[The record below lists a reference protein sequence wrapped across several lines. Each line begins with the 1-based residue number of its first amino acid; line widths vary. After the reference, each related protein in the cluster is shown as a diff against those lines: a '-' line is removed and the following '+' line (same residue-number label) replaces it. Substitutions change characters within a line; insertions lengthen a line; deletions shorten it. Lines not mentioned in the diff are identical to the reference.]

1 METLLQD
8 LRFAFRSLLRSPG
21 FTAAVIL
28 TLALGIGATTAIFG
42 ILDAVLFRPL
52 PYADAGRLAMVW
64 EHDRF
69 SGTEREPASVPDYYD
84 FRARSRAFAELA
96 AFQER
101 QASMAGSD
109 GEARQLSL
117 GAAGHQLFPLL
128 GVRPL
133 LGRVF
138 GEAEDREGAAP
149 VMVLGEGL
157 WRDRFGGSP
166 EVLGSTVRLD
176 GVPHTVVGVVPA
188 TLDLPR
194 EDTNAW
200 VPLALGPASSPRSLH
215 NVTVVGRMRPGV
227 TPRAAQREMTA
238 LAARLEAEN
247 PGENHGRGVTVE
259 PLHEALFGTVR
270 TPLLLLLG
278 ASALVLLVA
287 CVNVANLL
295 LVRGAGRT
303 REVAIRAA
311 LGATRR
317 RLARQLLVESLLL
330 SLLGGAAG
338 VAIAAW
344 GTELLVG
351 LAPAGVPRLHEVG
364 MDGRALAVGL
374 LVALATG
381 CLFGLVPVLQARR
394 VDPQAGLRA
403 DGGRGASAALGAA
416 RARRGLVA
424 VEVAL
429 SVVLVVG
436 AGLLVHSLWRLQR
449 VDPGFRTENVLRAS
463 FVLPASRYPQSY
475 DVYPR
480 WDAVT
485 AFQRELLERA
495 RGLPGV
501 RSAALASH
509 HPLAPGFTNSFVIEG
524 REDEA
529 ADQAE
534 IPLRAVSPEY
544 FATVGV
550 PLLRGRLLAPRDDA
564 DAPAVLLVNEAA
576 ARRFFPGAD
585 PVGKRIAFWGTSRE
599 IVGVVGNE
607 RFHGVAADA
616 PPAAYPPLA
625 QTPMAAATLLLRA
638 AGDPAALVPAL
649 RGAVRGLD
657 AEVALYEMET
667 LDRTLSRSI
676 SQPRF
681 TTALLGTFAAL
692 ALLLA
697 VIGVYGVLSYAVAQ
711 RTREIGIRV
720 ALGARRGEIVR
731 LVVGQG
737 MAPVLA
743 GLALGLAAA
752 FAGSRLLS
760 GILFEVAPTDPLAF
774 TVVVPV
780 LGAASLLAAWLPARR
795 AASVDPMTAL
805 RTD

>member
-52 PYADAGRLAMVW
+52 PYADADRLAMVW

-84 FRARSRAFAELA
+84 FRERSRAFAELA

-101 QASMAGSD
+101 QASLAGSD

-138 GEAEDREGAAP
+138 GAAEDREGAAP
-149 VMVLGEGL
+149 VVVLGEGL
-157 WRDRFGGSP
+157 WRDQFGGSA

-176 GVPHTVVGVVPA
+176 GIPHTVVGVVPA
-188 TLDLPR
+188 TLDVPR
-194 EDTNAW
+194 EDTDAW

-215 NVTVVGRMRPGV
+215 NVTVVGRMKPGV
-227 TPRAAQREMTA
+227 TARAAQREMTA

-330 SLLGGAAG
+330 ALLGGAAG

-351 LAPAGVPRLHEVG
+351 LAPAGVPRLEGVG

-403 DGGRGASAALGAA
+403 DGGRGASAAPGAA

-480 WDAVT
+480 WSEVT

-495 RGLPGV
+495 RALPGV

-550 PLLRGRLLAPRDDA
+550 PLLRGRLLSPRDDA

-625 QTPMAAATLLLRA
+625 QTPMGTATLLLRA

-649 RGAVRGLD
+649 RAAVRGLD
-657 AEVALYEMET
+657 PEVALYEMET

-752 FAGSRLLS
+752 FAGARVLS

-774 TVVVPV
+774 TAVVPV

>member
-8 LRFAFRSLLRSPG
+8 LRFALRSLLRSPG

-52 PYADAGRLAMVW
+52 PYADADRLAMVW
-64 EHDRF
+64 EHDRI

-96 AFQER
+96 AFEER
-101 QASMAGSD
+101 QASMAGTD
-109 GEARQLSL
+109 GEAQRLSL

-149 VMVLGEGL
+149 VVVLGETL
-157 WRDRFGGSP
+157 WRGRFGASP

-176 GVPHTVVGVVPA
+176 GVPHTVVGVVPS
-188 TLDLPR
+188 TLDVPR
-194 EDTNAW
+194 EDTDAW
-200 VPLALGPASSPRSLH
+200 VPLALGSASTPRSLH
-215 NVTVVGRMRPGV
+215 NVTVLGRMRPGV

-238 LAARLEAEN
+238 LAAQLEAEH

-259 PLHEALFGTVR
+259 PLHEALFGGVR

-338 VAIAAW
+338 VALAAW

-351 LAPAGVPRLHEVG
+351 LAPAGVPRLEEVG
-364 MDGRALAVGL
+364 MDGRALALAL
-374 LVALATG
+374 LVAVATG

-403 DGGRGASAALGAA
+403 DGGRGASAAPETA
-416 RARRGLVA
+416 RARRTLVA

-436 AGLLVHSLWRLQR
+436 AGLLVHSLWKLQR

-463 FVLPASRYPQSY
+463 FALPASRYPQSF

-480 WDAVT
+480 WAEVT
-485 AFQRELLERA
+485 GFQRELLERA
-495 RGLPGV
+495 RELPGV
-501 RSAALASH
+501 RSAALASN

-534 IPLRAVSPEY
+534 IPIRAVSPEY
-544 FATVGV
+544 FATLGV
-550 PLLRGRLLAPRDDA
+550 PLLRGRLLAPRDGA
-564 DAPAVLLVNEAA
+564 EAPAVLLLNEAA

-585 PVGKRIAFWGTSRE
+585 PVGKRIRFWGTSRE

-607 RFHGVAADA
+607 RFHGVAAEA

-625 QTPMAAATLLLRA
+625 QTPTGTATLLVRA
-638 AGDPAALVPAL
+638 PGDPAALVPAL
-649 RGAVRGLD
+649 REAVRGLD
-657 AEVALYEMET
+657 PELALFEIET

-697 VIGVYGVLSYAVAQ
+697 VVGVYGVLSYAVAQ

-737 MAPVLA
+737 MVPVLA

-752 FAGSRLLS
+752 FAGARLLS

-774 TVVVPV
+774 TAVVPV
-780 LGAASLLAAWLPARR
+780 LATASLLAAWLPARR
-795 AASVDPMTAL
+795 AARVDPMTAL
-805 RTD
+805 RSE

>member
-1 METLLQD
+1 MDTLLHD

-84 FRARSRAFAELA
+84 FRERSRAFTELA

-101 QASMAGSD
+101 QASLAGSD

-149 VMVLGEGL
+149 VVVLGEGL
-157 WRDRFGGSP
+157 WRSRFGGSSD
-166 EVLGSTVRLD
+166 VLGATVRLD
-176 GVPHTVVGVVPA
+176 GIPHTVVGVVPS
-188 TLDLPR
+188 TVDLPR
-194 EDTNAW
+194 EDTEAW

-215 NVTVVGRMRPGV
+215 NVVVVGRMRPGV

-270 TPLLLLLG
+270 APLLLLLG

-303 REVAIRAA
+303 REVAVRAA

-338 VAIAAW
+338 VAVAAW

-351 LAPAGVPRLHEVG
+351 LAPAGVPRLGEVG

-394 VDPQAGLRA
+394 VDPQAGLRV
-403 DGGRGASAALGAA
+403 DGGRGASAAPGTS

-424 VEVAL
+424 AEVAL

-449 VDPGFRTENVLRAS
+449 VDPGFRTDNVLRAS
-463 FVLPASRYPQSY
+463 FVLPPSRYPQGY

-480 WDAVT
+480 WNAVA
-485 AFQRELLERA
+485 AFQRDLLERA
-495 RGLPGV
+495 RALPGV

-544 FATVGV
+544 FATVAV
-550 PLLRGRLLAPRDDA
+550 PLLHGRLLSPRDDA
-564 DAPAVLLVNEAA
+564 DAPAVLLINEAA

-607 RFHGVAADA
+607 RFHGVAAEA

-625 QTPMAAATLLLRA
+625 HTPMATATLLLRA
-638 AGDPAALVPAL
+638 AGDPAGLVPAL
-649 RGAVRGLD
+649 REAVRALD
-657 AEVALYEMET
+657 PEVALYEVET

-731 LVVGQG
+731 LVVAQG

-752 FAGSRLLS
+752 FAGARLLS

-774 TVVVPV
+774 TLVVPV

-795 AASVDPMTAL
+795 AARVDPMTAL
-805 RTD
+805 RTE